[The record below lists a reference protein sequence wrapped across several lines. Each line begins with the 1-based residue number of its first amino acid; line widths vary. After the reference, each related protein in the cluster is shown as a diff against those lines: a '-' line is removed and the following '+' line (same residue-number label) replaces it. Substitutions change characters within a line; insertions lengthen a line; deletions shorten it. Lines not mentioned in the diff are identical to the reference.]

1 MSAIALHKEQKRKFS
16 DEYFEGKQAEVSPLK
31 QTGEGLLRD
40 ITIGVIGGGLASAI
54 LGRYSFVL
62 GLGIAGYGHY
72 SQNRMLSSLGFG
84 MMASGTFHAL
94 TGRDQKD
101 KPVGEKITERLEAFK
116 SEVKRKLWL
125 DYFEEKKG
133 KPKQTKDETTE
144 ELNGTAFDHY
154 EQFAGVPEA
163 KAQNYFQIEK
173 IAPVNVEDYPEMN
186 PQEHAFVEQ
195 RVDQLINREM
205 KLFYENRQAVASYL
219 KTGEVPAK
227 KAETKK
233 QEAVLQPTKSR
244 SETPVRESQQN
255 SGSKKSSSTV
265 KADPYPDYEP
275 EPQELI
281 F

>member
-16 DEYFEGKQAEVSPLK
+16 DDYFDGKQAGVSPLK

-62 GLGIAGYGHY
+62 GLGLAGYGHY
-72 SQNRMLSSLGFG
+72 SQNRTLSSLGLG

-101 KPVGEKITERLEAFK
+101 KPVGEKITERVEAFK

-219 KTGEVPAK
+219 KTGEIPAG

-233 QEAVLQPTKSR
+233 QKTVLQHTKSY
-244 SETPVRESQQN
+244 SETPVREPQQS
-255 SGSKKSSSTV
+255 SGSKKNFFDC
-265 KADPYPDYEP
+265 KN
-275 EPQELI
+275 
-281 F
+281 

>member
-16 DEYFEGKQAEVSPLK
+16 DEYFEGKQAGVSPLK

-40 ITIGVIGGGLASAI
+40 ITVGVIGGGLASAI

-62 GLGIAGYGHY
+62 GLGLAGYGHY
-72 SQNRMLSSLGFG
+72 SQNRLLSSLGLG

-101 KPVGEKITERLEAFK
+101 KPVGEKITERVEAFK

-154 EQFAGVPEA
+154 EQFAGEPEA
-163 KAQNYFQIEK
+163 NAQNYFQIEK

-205 KLFYENRQAVASYL
+205 KLFYENRQAIASYL
-219 KTGEVPAK
+219 KTGEIPVE
-227 KAETKK
+227 KAETKR
-233 QEAVLQPTKSR
+233 QEASLQPTKNS
-244 SETPVRESQQN
+244 SETPVRESQQKTEN
-255 SGSKKSSSTV
+255 KKSSSSG